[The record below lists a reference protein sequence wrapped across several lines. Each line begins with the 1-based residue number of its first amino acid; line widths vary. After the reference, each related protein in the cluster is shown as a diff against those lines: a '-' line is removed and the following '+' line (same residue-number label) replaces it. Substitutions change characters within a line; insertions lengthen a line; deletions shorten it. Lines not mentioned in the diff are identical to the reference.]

1 MLSRDTRTKEDP
13 LRSMLRR
20 VAPGTPIYEGLE
32 NIIRARTGALIV
44 IGDSDKVLSLCN
56 GGFRL
61 DTDFDP
67 SSLYELAKMDGA
79 IVLSSDM
86 KRIVYANT
94 QLVPD
99 PDIPSSETGTRHRTA
114 QRMAKQTGHLVI
126 AISQR
131 RNMITLYKDNLK
143 YVMHDIGVVLAK
155 ANQALQTLENY
166 KSVLNRVLSNLS
178 VLEFENVVT
187 LFEVVVVIQRM
198 EMVRRVADEIER
210 YICEL
215 GTEGRL
221 VKMQLEELM
230 VDVEDEGLYV
240 INDYMVESKDRT
252 AETVSEEISEWSSE
266 DLLDLAMI
274 GRALGYAGAMNTL
287 DIPVTPRGYR
297 ILSKIPR
304 LPYAVIENLVHRF
317 GDLQSILRASIEELD
332 EVEGIGE
339 VRAKAIKEGLRRV
352 REQLLLDRHV

>member
-1 MLSRDTRTKEDP
+1 MPRNTKQQEDQ
-13 LRSMLRR
+13 LRAMIKR
-20 VAPGTPIYEGLE
+20 VAPGTPIYDGLE

-44 IGDSDKVLSLCN
+44 IGDSEKVLSLCN

-61 DTDFDP
+61 DTEFDP

-94 QLVPD
+94 QLIPD

-114 QRMAKQTGHLVI
+114 QRMAKQTGELVV
-126 AISQR
+126 AISQK
-131 RNMITLYKDNLK
+131 RNVITLYKDNYK

-166 KSVLNRVLSNLS
+166 KSVLDRVLSNLS
-178 VLEFENVVT
+178 VLEFEDVVT
-187 LFEVVVVIQRM
+187 LFEVVVAIQRM

-240 INDYMVESKDRT
+240 ISDYMVESKDRT
-252 AETVSEEISEWSSE
+252 PESISEEISEWSSE
-266 DLLDLAMI
+266 DLFDLAFI
-274 GRALGYAGAMNTL
+274 GRALGHVGSMNTL
-287 DIPVTPRGYR
+287 DIPARPRGYR
-297 ILSKIPR
+297 VLSKIPR
-304 LPYAVIENLVHRF
+304 LPYAVIENLVARF

-339 VRAKAIKEGLRRV
+339 VRAKAIKEGLRRL
-352 REQLLLDRHV
+352 RQQLLLDRHI